1 MQSSDYISLWG
12 CLINIISKL
21 AVLNFI
27 TLDEGEN
34 EFEMTISSLYR
45 VDMTGN
51 LVYFSK
57 GHQISSSNEVYL
69 LFFHLLN
76 SEPPVWIGL

>member
-57 GHQISSSNEVYL
+57 GHQISSSN
-69 LFFHLLN
+69 
-76 SEPPVWIGL
+76 